1 MNYLTWIS
9 NLGVVP
15 LFLLAAFLLA
25 PDAFF
30 LFLRR
35 SSVIAVLEAIN
46 ISQWITNYFLNLKLL
61 NLTRSLLFVK
71 ALLILPGAANAQISQ
86 FDLILAKGEQKELH
100 FSQLNKLSIG
110 NSEVIA
116 HKPIK
121 NKLLIKGKKIGF
133 SDLIVWS
140 PKPVKYNIYVLSKQK
155 YLKTIQLADALG
167 NLGLLIDIKGP
178 MITAKGEVADFA
190 DYIYL
195 HKIKKQF
202 QDQVFFRIKIS
213 TALRNLVIS
222 RIYQEL
228 YSRGFSK
235 VSCTNQWLD
244 VNCKY
249 EGSHQKTIIEELKK
263 TYAVHFYEEET
274 LSLQKN
280 FRLKMKIV
288 QLESLDGKEIRL
300 GLDKLSSSV
309 GDLFEYGVRKLIDD
323 NLILLNQSQIEL
335 STLAEPE
342 LIVNLSQPQL
352 VEIGSQIPFQNITNQ
367 KGTIIAPIDWKFA
380 GLRITTNISP
390 QFGKFLIKYSTEFS
404 RPMEQGISGSKEEST
419 VFLRPGES
427 IKIFQI
433 GYKTTNSEKSSI
445 PYLNQIP
452 ILKQLFTSR
461 SEGQSFKQIYGY
473 IQIEEVE

>member
-15 LFLLAAFLLA
+15 LFLLAAFLFA
-25 PDAFF
+25 PEAFF

-35 SSVIAVLEAIN
+35 VSVIAVLEAIN

-71 ALLILPGAANAQISQ
+71 ALLLLPCASNAQISQ
-86 FDLILAKGEQKELH
+86 FDLILAKGEQKELL
-100 FSQLNKLSIG
+100 FSQLNKLSVG
-110 NSEVIA
+110 NSEVIT
-116 HKPIK
+116 HKLIK

-167 NLGLLIDIKGP
+167 NLGLVIDIKGP
-178 MITAKGEVADFA
+178 MITAKGEVLDLA
-190 DYIYL
+190 DYLYL

-202 QDQVFFRIKIS
+202 QEQVFFKIKLS
-213 TALRNLVIS
+213 SQLRNLIIS
-222 RIYQEL
+222 KVYQEL

-244 VNCKY
+244 VNCRY
-249 EGSHQKTIIEELKK
+249 EGSHQKSVIDELKK
-263 TYAVHFYEEET
+263 NYSVNFSEEESI
-274 LSLQKN
+274 SLQKN
-280 FRLKMKIV
+280 YRLKMKIV
-288 QLESLDGKEIRL
+288 QLEGLDGQELKF
-300 GLDKLSSSV
+300 GLDKLSASV
-309 GDLFEYGVRKLIDD
+309 GDLFEFGLRKLIDE
-323 NLILLNQSQIEL
+323 NVVLLSQSHMEL

-342 LIVNLSQPQL
+342 LIVNLTQPQL
-352 VEIGSQIPFQNITNQ
+352 VEIGSQIPFQNVTGQ
-367 KGTIIAPIDWKFA
+367 RGAIIAPIDWKFA
-380 GLRITTNISP
+380 GLRITTNITP
-390 QFGKFLIKYSTEFS
+390 QYGKFLIKYGTEFS
-404 RPMEQGISGSKEEST
+404 RPMDQGISGSKEEST

-433 GYKTTNSEKSSI
+433 GYKTSSLEKNQI
-445 PYLNQIP
+445 PYLSEIP
-452 ILKQLFTSR
+452 ILKELFTSR
-461 SEGQSFKQIYGY
+461 SKGASYKQIYGY
-473 IQIEEVE
+473 ISIDEVE